1 MPDRDEPSPLAR
13 IRAELAGPRGHRRVD
28 ALLSAPDP
36 AAAVASLSP
45 VEVYEL
51 VHEVGFDETAE
62 IIGLATPDQVR
73 GCLDIEVW
81 DRDRPITEQLKP
93 WLATI
98 LDAGYE
104 KVGQV
109 WWGLD
114 PELRALYLQRNA
126 EIFDH
131 NLGEEVREDDDRP
144 IFQTVDRFFT
154 LIFLGDEEN
163 QRLTQALI
171 EDLYRADDAL
181 ARHTLMAARSE
192 PAADLEE
199 QAYRWR
205 AGRMADLGFVDF
217 YDALDLFQPLDP
229 DQVHIGEGTEER
241 FPAAIDGDGAPPR
254 NLPSVIAEQ
263 VVSRSFLARALDRMA
278 PDQAERI
285 EQAIL
290 VLVNKVMSAARVK
303 PGESEALRRGAHYAT
318 ATVSLGLETIA
329 RGDVDRAA
337 QALSTVSLTRLH
349 RAGYTVAVKLARL
362 AQTLAPR
369 AHTAGLP
376 ATAVINALTAPRPW
390 LARAVDIPSA
400 PGVRPFESQ
409 ADVRKA
415 AEILARLALR
425 IAIGESLGVN
435 LIAMGQAPEPRPALD
450 DHARTA
456 MVRVMAGGAFSGEA
470 LTADELVRFRKEAM
484 TGGELTDDAR
494 ERGEAAV
501 RERLAELQVG
511 IGKEQLPLLVAEWL
525 GDLER
530 QLGPIAGD
538 DIDPRFVEGVI
549 AVGRRT

>member
-1 MPDRDEPSPLAR
+1 MPDRDEVSPLAR

-36 AAAVASLSP
+36 AAAVAALSP

-81 DRDRPITEQLKP
+81 DRDRPLTEQLKP

-98 LDAGYE
+98 LDAGFE
-104 KVGQV
+104 KTGQV
-109 WWGLD
+109 WAGLD
-114 PELRALYLQRNA
+114 AELRALYIQRNA
-126 EIFDH
+126 EIYDH

-163 QRLTQALI
+163 QRLTQTLL
-171 EDLYRADDAL
+171 EDLYRADGAL
-181 ARHTLMAARSE
+181 ARHTIMAARSE
-192 PAADLEE
+192 PTADLEE

-217 YDALDLFQPLDP
+217 YDALDLFQPLEP
-229 DQVHIGEGTEER
+229 DQIHIGEGSEER

-318 ATVSLGLETIA
+318 ATVSLGLETVA

-337 QALSTVSLTRLH
+337 QTLSSVSLTRLH

-362 AQTLAPR
+362 AQSLAPR
-369 AHTAGLP
+369 AATAGLP
-376 ATAVINALTAPRPW
+376 ATAVLGGLTAPRPW
-390 LARAVDIPSA
+390 LARAVDIPTA

-415 AEILARLALR
+415 AEVLARLALR
-425 IAIGESLGVN
+425 IAIAESLGVN
-435 LIAMGQAPEPRPALD
+435 LLAMGQAPEPRPALD

-456 MVRVMAGGAFSGEA
+456 MVRVMAGGTFSGEA
-470 LTADELVRFRKEAM
+470 LTADELVGFRAAAM
-484 TGGELTDDAR
+484 TGGELTDAAR

-511 IGKEQLPLLVAEWL
+511 IGKELLPLLVAEWL
-525 GDLER
+525 GDIER
-530 QLGPIAGD
+530 QLGPLEG

-549 AVGRRT
+549 AAGRRT

>member
-1 MPDRDEPSPLAR
+1 MPDRDDVSPLAR

-28 ALLSAPDP
+28 ALLSTPDP
-36 AAAVASLSP
+36 AAAVAALSP

-81 DRDRPITEQLKP
+81 DRDRPLTEQLKP

-98 LDAGYE
+98 LDAGFE
-104 KVGQV
+104 KTGQV
-109 WWGLD
+109 WAGLD
-114 PELRALYLQRNA
+114 AELRALYIQRNA
-126 EIFDH
+126 EIYDH

-163 QRLTQALI
+163 QRLTQTLL
-171 EDLYRADDAL
+171 EDLYRADGAL
-181 ARHTLMAARSE
+181 ARHTIMAARSE
-192 PAADLEE
+192 PTADLEE

-217 YDALDLFQPLDP
+217 YDALDLFQPLEP
-229 DQVHIGEGTEER
+229 DQIHIGEGSEER

-318 ATVSLGLETIA
+318 ATVSLGLETVA

-337 QALSTVSLTRLH
+337 QALSSVSLTRLH

-362 AQTLAPR
+362 AQSLAPR
-369 AHTAGLP
+369 AATAGLP
-376 ATAVINALTAPRPW
+376 ASAVIGGLTAARPW
-390 LARAVDIPSA
+390 LARAVDIPTA

-415 AEILARLALR
+415 AEVLARLALR
-425 IAIGESLGVN
+425 IAIAESLGVN
-435 LIAMGQAPEPRPALD
+435 LLAMGQAPEPRPALD

-470 LTADELVRFRKEAM
+470 LTADELVGFRAAAM
-484 TGGELTDDAR
+484 TGGELTDAAR

-525 GDLER
+525 GDIER
-530 QLGPIAGD
+530 QLGPLEG

-549 AVGRRT
+549 AAGRRA

>member
-1 MPDRDEPSPLAR
+1 MPDRDDVSPLAR

-36 AAAVASLSP
+36 AAAVAALSP

-81 DRDRPITEQLKP
+81 DRDRPLTEQLKP
-93 WLATI
+93 WLATV
-98 LDAGYE
+98 LDAGFE
-104 KVGQV
+104 KTGQV
-109 WWGLD
+109 WAGLD
-114 PELRALYLQRNA
+114 PELRALYIQRNA
-126 EIFDH
+126 EIYDH

-163 QRLTQALI
+163 QRLTQTLL
-171 EDLYRADDAL
+171 EDLYRADGAL
-181 ARHTLMAARSE
+181 ARHTIMAARSE
-192 PAADLEE
+192 PTADLEE

-217 YDALDLFQPLDP
+217 YDALDLFQPLEP
-229 DQVHIGEGTEER
+229 DQIHIGEGSEER

-318 ATVSLGLETIA
+318 ATVSLGLETVA

-337 QALSTVSLTRLH
+337 QTLSSVSLTRLH
-349 RAGYTVAVKLARL
+349 RAGYTVAVKLSRL
-362 AQTLAPR
+362 AQSLAPR
-369 AHTAGLP
+369 AATAGLP
-376 ATAVINALTAPRPW
+376 ATAVLGGLTAPRPW
-390 LARAVDIPSA
+390 LARAVDIPTA

-415 AEILARLALR
+415 AEVLARLALR
-425 IAIGESLGVN
+425 IAIAESLGVN
-435 LIAMGQAPEPRPALD
+435 LLAMGQAPEPRPALD

-456 MVRVMAGGAFSGEA
+456 MVRVMAGGTFSGEA
-470 LTADELVRFRKEAM
+470 LTADELVGFRAAAM
-484 TGGELTDDAR
+484 TGGELTDAAR

-525 GDLER
+525 GDIER
-530 QLGPIAGD
+530 QLGPLEG

-549 AVGRRT
+549 AAGRRT

>member
-1 MPDRDEPSPLAR
+1 MPDRDAPSPLAR
-13 IRAELAGPRGHRRVD
+13 IRADLAGPRGYRRVD

-62 IIGLATPDQVR
+62 LIALTTPEQVR

-81 DRDRPITEQLKP
+81 DRDRPLLEPIKP

-98 LDAGYE
+98 LDAGFE

-109 WWGLD
+109 WAGLD
-114 PELRALYLQRNA
+114 PELRALYFQRNA
-126 EIFDH
+126 EIYDH
-131 NLGEEVREDDDRP
+131 SLGEEPREDDERP
-144 IFQTVDRFFT
+144 IFTTTDRFFT

-171 EDLYRADDAL
+171 DDLYRADAPL
-181 ARHTLMAARSE
+181 ARHTLMAARAE
-192 PAADLEE
+192 PAAELED

-217 YDALDLFQPLDP
+217 YEALDLFQPLEP
-229 DQVHIGEGTEER
+229 DQIHIGEGSEER
-241 FPAAIDGDGAPPR
+241 FSAAIDGDGAPPR

-263 VVSRSFLARALDRMA
+263 VVSRGFLSRALDHLA
-278 PDQAERI
+278 ADHADRI

-303 PGESEALRRGAHYAT
+303 PGEVEALRRGALYAT
-318 ATVSLGLETIA
+318 ATVSLGLETIS
-329 RGDVDRAA
+329 RGDLERAA
-337 QALSTVSLTRLH
+337 QALATVSLTRLH

-362 AQTLAPR
+362 AQSLAPR
-369 AHTAGLP
+369 AATAGLP
-376 ATAVINALTAPRPW
+376 ASAVIGGLTAARPW
-390 LARAVDIPSA
+390 LARAVDIPAA

-409 ADVRKA
+409 VDVRKA
-415 AEILARLALR
+415 AEVLAKLALR
-425 IAIGESLGVN
+425 IAIVESLGVN

-456 MVRVMAGGAFSGEA
+456 LVRVMAGGAFSGDA
-470 LTADELVRFRKEAM
+470 LTVEELTTFRRVALA
-484 TGGELTDDAR
+484 GGELTDAAR

-511 IGKEQLPLLVAEWL
+511 IGKELLPLLVADWL
-525 GDLER
+525 GDIER
-530 QLGPIAGD
+530 TLASIAD
-538 DIDPRFVEGVI
+538 DEIDPRFVEGVI
-549 AVGRRT
+549 AVGSRS

>member
-1 MPDRDEPSPLAR
+1 MPDRDEVSPLAR

-36 AAAVASLSP
+36 AAAVAALSP

-81 DRDRPITEQLKP
+81 DRDRPLTEQLKP

-98 LDAGYE
+98 LDAGFE
-104 KVGQV
+104 KTGQV
-109 WWGLD
+109 WAGLD
-114 PELRALYLQRNA
+114 PELRALYIQRNA
-126 EIFDH
+126 EIYDH
-131 NLGEEVREDDDRP
+131 NLGEEVREDDERP

-163 QRLTQALI
+163 QRLTQTLL

-192 PAADLEE
+192 PTADLEE

-217 YDALDLFQPLDP
+217 YDALDLFQPLEP
-229 DQVHIGEGTEER
+229 DQIHIGEGSEER

-303 PGESEALRRGAHYAT
+303 PGESEALRRGAHYAM
-318 ATVSLGLETIA
+318 ATVSLGLETVA
-329 RGDVDRAA
+329 RGDVERAA
-337 QALSTVSLTRLH
+337 QALSSVSLTRLH

-362 AQTLAPR
+362 AQSLAPR
-369 AHTAGLP
+369 AATAGLP
-376 ATAVINALTAPRPW
+376 ATAVLGGLTAPRPW
-390 LARAVDIPSA
+390 LARAVDIPTA

-415 AEILARLALR
+415 AEVLGRLALR
-425 IAIGESLGVN
+425 IAIAESLGVN
-435 LIAMGQAPEPRPALD
+435 LLAMGQAPEPRPALD

-456 MVRVMAGGAFSGEA
+456 LVRVMAGGAFSGEA
-470 LTADELVRFRKEAM
+470 LTAEELARFRQAALS
-484 TGGELTDDAR
+484 GGEITDAAR

-525 GDLER
+525 GDIER
-530 QLGPIAGD
+530 QLGPIEG

>member
-1 MPDRDEPSPLAR
+1 MPDRDDVSPLAR

-36 AAAVASLSP
+36 AAAVAALSP

-81 DRDRPITEQLKP
+81 DRDRPLTEQLKP

-98 LDAGYE
+98 LDAGFE
-104 KVGQV
+104 KTGQV
-109 WWGLD
+109 WAGLD
-114 PELRALYLQRNA
+114 AELRALYIQRNA
-126 EIFDH
+126 EIYDH

-163 QRLTQALI
+163 QRLTQTLL
-171 EDLYRADDAL
+171 EDLYRADGAL
-181 ARHTLMAARSE
+181 ARHTIMAARSE
-192 PAADLEE
+192 PTADLEE

-217 YDALDLFQPLDP
+217 YDALDLFQPLEP
-229 DQVHIGEGTEER
+229 DQIHIGEGSEER

-318 ATVSLGLETIA
+318 ATVSLGLETVA

-337 QALSTVSLTRLH
+337 QALSSVSLTRLH

-362 AQTLAPR
+362 AQSLAPR
-369 AHTAGLP
+369 AATAGLP
-376 ATAVINALTAPRPW
+376 ATAVLGGLTAPRPW
-390 LARAVDIPSA
+390 LARAVDIPTA

-415 AEILARLALR
+415 AEVLARLALR
-425 IAIGESLGVN
+425 IAIAESLGVN
-435 LIAMGQAPEPRPALD
+435 LLAMGQAPEPRPALD

-456 MVRVMAGGAFSGEA
+456 MVRVMAGGTFSGEA
-470 LTADELVRFRKEAM
+470 LTADELVGFRAAAM
-484 TGGELTDDAR
+484 TGGELTDAAR

-525 GDLER
+525 GVIER
-530 QLGPIAGD
+530 QLGPLEG

-549 AVGRRT
+549 AAGRRA

>member
-1 MPDRDEPSPLAR
+1 MPDRDDVSPLAR

-36 AAAVASLSP
+36 AAAVAALSP

-81 DRDRPITEQLKP
+81 DRDRPLTEQLKP
-93 WLATI
+93 WLATV
-98 LDAGYE
+98 LDAGFE
-104 KVGQV
+104 KTGQV
-109 WWGLD
+109 WAGLD
-114 PELRALYLQRNA
+114 PELRALYIQRNA
-126 EIFDH
+126 EIYDH

-163 QRLTQALI
+163 QRLTQTLL
-171 EDLYRADDAL
+171 EDLYRADGAL
-181 ARHTLMAARSE
+181 ARHTIMAARSE
-192 PAADLEE
+192 PTADLEE

-217 YDALDLFQPLDP
+217 YDALDLFQPLEP
-229 DQVHIGEGTEER
+229 DQIHIGEGSEER

-318 ATVSLGLETIA
+318 ATVSLGLETVA

-337 QALSTVSLTRLH
+337 QTLSSVSLTRLH
-349 RAGYTVAVKLARL
+349 RAGYTVAVKLSRL
-362 AQTLAPR
+362 AQSLAPR
-369 AHTAGLP
+369 AATAGLP
-376 ATAVINALTAPRPW
+376 VLGGLTAPRPW
-390 LARAVDIPSA
+390 LARAVDIPTA

-415 AEILARLALR
+415 AEVLARLALR
-425 IAIGESLGVN
+425 IAIAESLGVN
-435 LIAMGQAPEPRPALD
+435 LLAMGQAPEPRPALD

-456 MVRVMAGGAFSGEA
+456 MVRVMAGGTFSGEA
-470 LTADELVRFRKEAM
+470 LTADELVGFRAAAM
-484 TGGELTDDAR
+484 TGGELTDAAR

-525 GDLER
+525 GDIER
-530 QLGPIAGD
+530 QLGPLEG

-549 AVGRRT
+549 AAGRRT

>member
-1 MPDRDEPSPLAR
+1 MPDRDDVSPLAR

-36 AAAVASLSP
+36 AAAVAALSP

-81 DRDRPITEQLKP
+81 DRDRPLTEQLKP

-98 LDAGYE
+98 LDAGFE
-104 KVGQV
+104 KTGQV
-109 WWGLD
+109 WAGLD
-114 PELRALYLQRNA
+114 AELRALYIQRNA
-126 EIFDH
+126 EIYDH

-163 QRLTQALI
+163 QRLTQTLL
-171 EDLYRADDAL
+171 EDLYRADGAL
-181 ARHTLMAARSE
+181 ARHTIMAARSE
-192 PAADLEE
+192 PTADLEE

-217 YDALDLFQPLDP
+217 YDALDLFQPLEP
-229 DQVHIGEGTEER
+229 DQIHIGEGSEER

-318 ATVSLGLETIA
+318 ATVSLGLETVA

-337 QALSTVSLTRLH
+337 QALSSVSLTRLH

-362 AQTLAPR
+362 AQSLAPR
-369 AHTAGLP
+369 AATAGLP
-376 ATAVINALTAPRPW
+376 ATAVLGGLTAPRPW
-390 LARAVDIPSA
+390 LARAVDIPTA

-415 AEILARLALR
+415 AEVLARLALR
-425 IAIGESLGVN
+425 IAIAESLGVN
-435 LIAMGQAPEPRPALD
+435 LLAMGQAPEPRPALD

-456 MVRVMAGGAFSGEA
+456 MVRVMAGGTFSGEA
-470 LTADELVRFRKEAM
+470 LTADELVGFRAAAM
-484 TGGELTDDAR
+484 TGGELTDAAR

-525 GDLER
+525 GDIER
-530 QLGPIAGD
+530 QLGPLEG

-549 AVGRRT
+549 AAGRRT